1 MDFWTM
7 IVLIVTIGAI
17 SDIIKS
23 KKNNDTEK
31 AKKHNED
38 ESQIIAR
45 LKERV
50 ANLETIIL
58 EKERNKRFTELEK
71 R

>member
-23 KKNNDTEK
+23 KKNSDTEK

>member
-7 IVLIVTIGAI
+7 IVLIVTIGVI

-23 KKNNDTEK
+23 KKNSNTEK
-31 AKKHNED
+31 VIKYNED
-38 ESQIIAR
+38 ESQIISR

-50 ANLETIIL
+50 GNLETIVL
-58 EKERNKRFTELEK
+58 EKERAKRFAELGKE
-71 R
+71 

>member
-17 SDIIKS
+17 SDIIKT
-23 KKNNDTEK
+23 KKDNDTEK
-31 AKKHNED
+31 AKKYNED

-45 LKERV
+45 LKDRV

-58 EKERNKRFTELEK
+58 EKERVKRFEDLE
-71 R
+71 